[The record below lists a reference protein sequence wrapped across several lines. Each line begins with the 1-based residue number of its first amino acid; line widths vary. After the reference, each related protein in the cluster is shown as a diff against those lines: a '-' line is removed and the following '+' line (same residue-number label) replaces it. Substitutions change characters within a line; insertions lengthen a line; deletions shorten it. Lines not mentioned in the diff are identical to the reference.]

1 MSDRTVHAETAYA
14 EIVRYERAGIWYV
27 EDTPN
32 SATPTCRTRMRLRHV
47 VEWVT
52 EQPQNE
58 VTYHFGRQGGRLF
71 DSYVKAELERVR
83 S

>member
-1 MSDRTVHAETAYA
+1 MPL
-14 EIVRYERAGIWYV
+14 GQ
-27 EDTPN
+27 
-32 SATPTCRTRMRLRHV
+32 V

-58 VTYHFGRQGGRLF
+58 VTYHFGRKGGLQF
-71 DSYVKAELERVR
+71 DKRVKAELERVA